1 MKKLLLL
8 LSLFAL
14 QVNAQHVYFSA
25 GFDPLNAIVGSSPTN
40 DKPELNYMLEF
51 KMVGNNNVEIGI
63 GFEEFNRIDFNR
75 MYGTIGYRF
84 PFIGNTIIT
93 PTIEP
98 TLINRYD
105 NWAGGI
111 TYDMK
116 QSFMTIVL
124 GSTLEVPINDKFGL
138 QFYCG
143 ALPRPDIKMMYGNDK
158 IVVSGQIKLIYKI
171 EL

>member
-1 MKKLLLL
+1 MKKLLL

-25 GFDPLNAIVGSSPTN
+25 GLDPRNAIIGSEPTN
-40 DKPELNYMLEF
+40 NKPELNYMLEF
-51 KMVGNNNVEIGI
+51 KMVGNNNVEVGI
-63 GFEEFNRIDFNR
+63 GFEQFNAIDFNR

-105 NWAGGI
+105 NWGGGI
-111 TYDMK
+111 TYEMK
-116 QSFMTIVL
+116 QSFMTIGL
-124 GSTLEVPINDKFGL
+124 GSTLEIPINYKFGI